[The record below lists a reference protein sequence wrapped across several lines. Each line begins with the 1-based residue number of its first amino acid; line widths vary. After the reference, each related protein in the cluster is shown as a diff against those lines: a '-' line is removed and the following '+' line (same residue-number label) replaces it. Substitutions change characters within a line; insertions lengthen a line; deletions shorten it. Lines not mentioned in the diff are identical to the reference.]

1 MFLGVL
7 FIRKTINFIHR
18 KAKWHIWCT
27 SVTFF
32 LSSLMKR
39 VAVQATRCCC
49 PAAKND
55 SHQKPLKGHDPCSAF
70 MTLITV
76 ASTQTRSHALRDAMS
91 TVQRSLSSFCAFLME
106 PARKTRLCTWGLT
119 PPLCCYT
126 QDIIVPCTDDPV
138 RQGQLQPTTRGCKS
152 SLLADREAAVKWN

>member
-1 MFLGVL
+1 MSQQQPIMCACSVPTRSFNGKLTGKTETEGKKKKEKFVLMFLGVL
-7 FIRKTINFIHR
+7 
-18 KAKWHIWCT
+18 
-27 SVTFF
+27 
-32 LSSLMKR
+32 LLD
-39 VAVQATRCCC
+39 
-49 PAAKND
+49 KND

-76 ASTQTRSHALRDAMS
+76 ASTQTRSHALRTAMS
-91 TVQRSLSSFCAFLME
+91 TDQRSLSSFCAFLME

-152 SLLADREAAVKWN
+152 